1 MGKAELKIE
10 IDDYLL
16 AQARAAEVGLSL
28 LLERALKAELGPAA
42 AEARAKRWA
51 EDNGQAIA
59 SYNQFV
65 EDGGAFGEEW
75 RSW

>member
-10 IDDYLL
+10 IDDHLL
-16 AQARAAEVGLSL
+16 AQARAAEVGLAL
-28 LLERALKAELGPAA
+28 VVERALRAELGPAA
-42 AEARAKRWA
+42 AEARARRWA
-51 EDNGQAIA
+51 EDNSQAIA

-75 RSW
+75 RGW